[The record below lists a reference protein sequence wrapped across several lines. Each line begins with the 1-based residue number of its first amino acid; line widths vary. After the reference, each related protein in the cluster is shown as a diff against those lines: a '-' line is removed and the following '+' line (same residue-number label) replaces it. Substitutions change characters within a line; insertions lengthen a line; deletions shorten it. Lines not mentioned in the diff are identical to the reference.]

1 MKKWLVAVAWL
12 CSATALAQTDGGL
25 YYAGNQFSFTQAVER
40 GLAQNPG
47 PGARFFV
54 VAVPPEALGLSQVAP
69 KQLATLRMRAQ
80 AAGAQFYVCQRDIDA
95 GTVTVSD
102 LVPGVVAVRG
112 WPPAG
117 SNELP
122 AGSRYFADEDPAKLP
137 ASTTVLRRLREIC
150 TVVDSQPRRVPTR
163 VL

>member
-1 MKKWLVAVAWL
+1 MKNWVLALACAV
-12 CSATALAQTDGGL
+12 SATAMAQTDGGL
-25 YYAGNQFSFTQAVER
+25 YYAGKQFSFTQAVER

-47 PGARFFV
+47 PRARFFV
-54 VAVPPEALGLSQVAP
+54 VAVPPEDLGLSQGAP
-69 KQLATLRMRAQ
+69 KQLASLRARAQ
-80 AAGAQFYVCQRDIDA
+80 AAGAQFYVCQRDVDA
-95 GTVTVSD
+95 GTVKIKD

-117 SNELP
+117 SKELP

-150 TVVDSQPRRVPTR
+150 TVTDSQPRRVPTR
-163 VL
+163 VI

>member
-1 MKKWLVAVAWL
+1 MKKWLIGVA
-12 CSATALAQTDGGL
+12 CSFSTVALAQSDGGL
-25 YYAGNQFSFTQAVER
+25 YYAGKKFSFTQAVER

-54 VAVPPEALGLSQVAP
+54 VAVPPETLGLSQVAP
-69 KQLATLRMRAQ
+69 KPLTSLRTRAQ
-80 AAGAQFYVCQRDIDA
+80 TGGAQFYVCQRDIDA
-95 GTVTVSD
+95 GTVKIKD

-122 AGSRYFADEDPAKLP
+122 AGSRYFIDEDPLKLP
-137 ASTTVLRRLREIC
+137 PSTTVLRRLREIC
-150 TVVDSQPRRVPTR
+150 TDIESQPRRTPTR
-163 VL
+163 VQ